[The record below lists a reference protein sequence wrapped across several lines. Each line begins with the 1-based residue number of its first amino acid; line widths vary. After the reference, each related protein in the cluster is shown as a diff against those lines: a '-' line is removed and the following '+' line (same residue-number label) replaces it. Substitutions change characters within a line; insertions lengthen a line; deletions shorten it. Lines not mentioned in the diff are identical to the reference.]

1 MIITD
6 FNEMSL
12 EELDIINKTCGKEYT
27 VEDGRITAVEGGNNG
42 KFGK

>member
-1 MIITD
+1 MVITD

-12 EELDIINKTCGKEYT
+12 EELDIINRTYGKEYT

-42 KFGK
+42 ELGK